1 MNFKSLALNLIISFS
16 PLLFLGQNIITS
28 TKTNID
34 HVTVFNNGA
43 EINRTGR
50 VKLNK
55 GANEIII
62 QKLSPYIKDQT
73 IQAKIADNDII
84 ISSVNHSKNYLAV
97 AETQSKEYKTLK
109 DSLELM
115 EYKLRV
121 REVHYSV
128 YKEKK
133 SLLDRNKNYSYKEF
147 IIDDLIELSEY
158 FSEQMFEI
166 ETNLMEAKHSMIQIN
181 KTIENLNSQLNEIQL
196 NNKNSSASEIT
207 IQVSC
212 KESKTVDFSLK
223 YNVSNAG
230 WAPIYDIRSVDVSS
244 PIELTYK
251 ARVYQNT
258 KEDWEN
264 VSLSLSTGKLNQS
277 NKQPN
282 FSANYLSFVP
292 EYKSEK
298 RYNFQFAR

>member
-1 MNFKSLALNLIISFS
+1 MIYVFF
-16 PLLFLGQNIITS
+16 LLFLGQNIITS

-84 ISSVNHSKNYLAV
+84 ISSVNHYKNYLAV
-97 AETQSKEYKTLK
+97 AQTQSKEYKILK

-128 YKEKK
+128 YREKK
-133 SLLDRNKNYSYKEF
+133 SLLDKNKNYYSKEF

-158 FSEQMFEI
+158 FTEQMFEI

-196 NNKNSSASEIT
+196 NNKNSSAGEINGFT
-207 IQVSC
+207 FFTGNLNC
-212 KESKTVDFSLK
+212 DF
-223 YNVSNAG
+223 
-230 WAPIYDIRSVDVSS
+230 
-244 PIELTYK
+244 TC
-251 ARVYQNT
+251 
-258 KEDWEN
+258 
-264 VSLSLSTGKLNQS
+264 
-277 NKQPN
+277 
-282 FSANYLSFVP
+282 
-292 EYKSEK
+292 
-298 RYNFQFAR
+298 